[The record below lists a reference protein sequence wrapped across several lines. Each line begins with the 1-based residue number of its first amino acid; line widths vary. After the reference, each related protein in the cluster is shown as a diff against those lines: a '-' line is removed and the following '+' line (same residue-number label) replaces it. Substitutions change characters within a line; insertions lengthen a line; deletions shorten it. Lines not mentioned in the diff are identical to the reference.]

1 MDRALFLAMSGAKQN
16 MQALQLR
23 ANNLANVSTT
33 GFRAD
38 LAQARSMQ
46 AYGEGHPS
54 RVFSMTERPGHNFAQ
69 GSVITTGRDLDVTIE
84 AAVGYRYSIT
94 QGKKG

>member
-1 MDRALFLAMSGAKQN
+1 MDRSLFLAMSGAKQN

-23 ANNLANVSTT
+23 ANNLANVGTT

-46 AYGEGHPS
+46 AYGDGLPT
-54 RVFSMTERPGHNFAQ
+54 RVFSMTERPGHNFQQ
-69 GSVITTGRDLDVTIE
+69 GSVITTVETWMSLFKVM
-84 AAVGYRYSIT
+84 VGFQLWIKPA
-94 QGKKG
+94 KKV

>member
-1 MDRALFLAMSGAKQN
+1 MLLALTALTNDLGADYGPRIVSCHEWRKTKHAAM
-16 MQALQLR
+16 QLR

-46 AYGEGHPS
+46 LT
-54 RVFSMTERPGHNFAQ
+54 VK
-69 GSVITTGRDLDVTIE
+69 GSQVASSV
-84 AAVGYRYSIT
+84 
-94 QGKKG
+94 

>member
-38 LAQARSMQ
+38 LSTSSLYAS
-46 AYGEGHPS
+46 
-54 RVFSMTERPGHNFAQ
+54 
-69 GSVITTGRDLDVTIE
+69 LW
-84 AAVGYRYSIT
+84 
-94 QGKKG
+94 